1 MNVKSQFF
9 LNRVFWRL
17 DLATGL
23 SREFKSKANSLASLG
38 LLSCSATTSATLQLL
53 ACLARVQ
60 HFGGLQAASHLQ
72 DPAASPCFFS
82 QS

>member
-9 LNRVFWRL
+9 PNRVFWRL

-23 SREFKSKANSLASLG
+23 SCEFKPRANSLANLG
-38 LLSCSATTSATLQLL
+38 LLFCSATVGVTLQLL

-60 HFGGLQAASHLQ
+60 LSGGLQLTSHPR
-72 DPAASPCFFS
+72 DPTASPCFVA